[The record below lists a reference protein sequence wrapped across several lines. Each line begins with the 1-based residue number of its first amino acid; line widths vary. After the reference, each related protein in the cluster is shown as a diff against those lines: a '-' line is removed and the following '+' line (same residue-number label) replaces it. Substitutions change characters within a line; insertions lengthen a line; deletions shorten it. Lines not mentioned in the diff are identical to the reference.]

1 MKVIKLFLVNFPI
14 SDPLNTPKT
23 QLLFSRV
30 FRGYKFGRLARNGLI
45 NFLINFSK
53 KPCNKERKT
62 KIYILNILTLCYYH
76 FTYAFRVNLYS
87 IVAWMPMNSLPET
100 GGISEVE
107 RAATGFEPT
116 TT

>member
-45 NFLINFSK
+45 NFSINFQKNHVIK
-53 KPCNKERKT
+53 KEKQK
-62 KIYILNILTLCYYH
+62 
-76 FTYAFRVNLYS
+76 FTS
-87 IVAWMPMNSLPET
+87 
-100 GGISEVE
+100 
-107 RAATGFEPT
+107 
-116 TT
+116 

>member
-1 MKVIKLFLVNFPI
+1 MKVIKPFLVNFPI
-14 SDPLNTPKT
+14 SDPLNTPRN
-23 QLLFSRV
+23 QLLFSGV
-30 FRGYKFGRLARNGLI
+30 FRGYKLGRLARNGLI

-62 KIYILNILTLCYYH
+62 NIYILNILILCYYH
-76 FTYAFRVNLYS
+76 LTYVFRVNLYS